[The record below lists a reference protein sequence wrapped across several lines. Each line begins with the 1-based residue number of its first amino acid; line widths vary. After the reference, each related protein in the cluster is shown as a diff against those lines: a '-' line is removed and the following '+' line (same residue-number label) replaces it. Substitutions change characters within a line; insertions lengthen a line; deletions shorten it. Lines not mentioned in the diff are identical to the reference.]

1 MLPRWFGLAFGL
13 LLLLL
18 ISVKQTAGIFREST
32 SNDPSSSDRR
42 LSVLIVT
49 SPLAGHAYPL
59 LALGEELA
67 RRGHNVT
74 FCTARNWINLEKKA
88 TDRGMNFLSAGDFH
102 FDEMALKEAMD
113 VLNVTIIKLLS
124 KMDTFRLIIEST
136 VEFLQHSVDLR
147 QWDIIAVTVFFGHSV
162 PCLAHKAGVP
172 VVELFQ
178 RAIRSHLLPDWPFPS
193 EFTLQTDDMT
203 FLQRM
208 SSLVTSGFLQISLNF
223 LNPVRLSTTDPICD
237 AVFHTRSPQCVEFPC
252 LSLSPIGF
260 EYPRTTM
267 PLMQSVGP
275 ILTKQKT
282 SDFSQDLSKWLSAK
296 SDKSVV
302 YISMGSMVSQTV
314 GIARA
319 IVNGLKQTGCSVVWS
334 LKSQNRHILNGLDID
349 PSVFFISDWVPQF
362 QLLQHETIAM
372 AILHGGVGG
381 VTESLYNRV
390 PIIVLPLFGDQFGNA
405 ARVQAAGAGIYL
417 HLSELTADLVKNSVE
432 TIKNGDYRKEA
443 AKMRKIFLQAGGVD
457 RASDL
462 MELYADVGY
471 QHLVPA
477 YAKYK
482 WSWVQY
488 YNVDVKLVLCMLL
501 GGVVYCIAKLCKCC
515 CRCRSRTNK
524 TKKD

>member
-1 MLPRWFGLAFGL
+1 MLPRWFGLL
-13 LLLLL
+13 LLPLSL
-18 ISVKQTAGIFREST
+18 VEQTAGIFRES
-32 SNDPSSSDRR
+32 SDPSSSDRR
-42 LSVLIVT
+42 LSVLIVAT
-49 SPLAGHAYPL
+49 PFAGHAYPL

-74 FCTARNWINLEKKA
+74 FCTARRNWINLEKKA
-88 TDRGMNFLSAGDFH
+88 TDKGINFLSAGDFY
-102 FDEMALKEAMD
+102 FDDEMATKWID
-113 VLNVTIIKLLS
+113 VLNDSTPILFRILS
-124 KMDTFRLIIEST
+124 NINNIRLVIEST

-147 QWDIIAVTVFFGHSV
+147 QWDIIAVNVILEHTI

-178 RAIRSHLLPDWPFPS
+178 RAIRPQLLPDWPFPS

-208 SSLVTSGFLQISLNF
+208 SSLVTSGFLQISLIF
-223 LNPVRLSTTDPICD
+223 FDPIRLSTTDPICD
-237 AVFHTRSPQCVEFPC
+237 AVFHTKSPQCVEFPC
-252 LSLSPIGF
+252 FSFSPIGF

-282 SDFSQDLSKWLSAK
+282 SDFSQDLSKWLLTK
-296 SDKSVV
+296 SVKSVV
-302 YISMGSMVSQTV
+302 YISMGSMMSQTV
-314 GIARA
+314 EIARA
-319 IVNGLKQTGCSVVWS
+319 IVNGLKQTGYSVVWS

-362 QLLQHETIAM
+362 QLLQHETISM
-372 AILHGGVGG
+372 AILHGGIGG
-381 VTESLYNRV
+381 VTESLYNGV

-432 TIKNGDYRKEA
+432 TIKNGDYCKEA
-443 AKMRKIFLQAGGVD
+443 SKMRKIFLQAGGVD

-488 YNVDVKLVLCMLL
+488 YNADVKLVLC
-501 GGVVYCIAKLCKCC
+501 
-515 CRCRSRTNK
+515 
-524 TKKD
+524 